1 MGKTYSEDLR
11 LKALAALDGG
21 MKKMAVHRAFG
32 ISRSTLDDW
41 LGLRA
46 HQGHVAPAPRQGRAG
61 QGFFDAL
68 VFEAFAVRH
77 KEATLRE
84 MQEAWEGEQGQRLSE
99 KTFSTWLLKLG
110 WTRKKR
116 ASSTVSDTKTSGEPF
131 SKS

>member
-11 LKALAALDGG
+11 LKALAAIDGG
-21 MKKMAVHRAFG
+21 QKKMAVHRLFG

-46 HQGHVAPAPRQGRAG
+46 HQGHVAPVPRQQRKG

-68 VFEAFAVRH
+68 LFEAFAVRH
-77 KEATLRE
+77 KEATLKG
-84 MQEAWEGEQGQRLSE
+84 MQKAWEDEHGQHLSE
-99 KTFSTWLLKLG
+99 KTFSNWLGKVG

-116 ASSTVSDTKTSGEPF
+116 VFSTGSDTKTNAGSS

>member
-11 LKALAALDGG
+11 LKALCALDGG

-41 LGLRA
+41 LMLRA
-46 HQGHVAPAPRQGRAG
+46 SQGHVAPLPRQRRAR
-61 QGFFDAL
+61 QGFFEAL

-77 KEATLRE
+77 QDATLRG
-84 MQEAWEGEQGQRLSE
+84 MQEAWEGEFGQHLSE
-99 KTFSTWLLKLG
+99 KTFSNWLRRLG

-116 ASSTVSDTKTSGEPF
+116 ALSTSSARRTSGALS

>member
-11 LKALAALDGG
+11 LKALAAIDGG
-21 MKKMAVHRAFG
+21 QKKMAVHRVFG
-32 ISRSTLDDW
+32 IARSTLDDW

-46 HQGHVAPAPRQGRAG
+46 HQGHVAPAPRQGRAR
-61 QGFFDAL
+61 QGVFDAQ

-77 KEATLRE
+77 KDATLKA
-84 MQEAWEGEQGQRLSE
+84 MQKAWEGEHGQHLSE
-99 KTFSTWLLKLG
+99 KTFSNWLRKLG

-116 ASSTVSDTKTSGEPF
+116 AFSTENATKTSVGPS